1 MRLSSQR
8 IRFSTVTFTAFW
20 FQATMIAVVAVLL
33 AAVPRIASAQQPPA
47 VTCPCPPPPPP
58 PPIWTGSAGFGLTM
72 NRGNTDTTNINLS
85 FDATR
90 DPKTKD
96 ILKFQALY
104 LRGDTKGELSANRV
118 FAQARYERN
127 INDRV
132 FIFGQAPYLR
142 DRFKGIEYHLAPSG
156 GVGYKLV
163 ATPTTTL
170 AADGGFGVKWEKNPG
185 LDVKTSAVVTSGDRF
200 ELKLSPASSV
210 KQSFTATWNAND
222 FGEALYTLAA
232 GAAGGLTT
240 RSQLKIEFLDT
251 YATRPPQPEIKKND
265 VAFLTALVYKF

>member
-1 MRLSSQR
+1 MHSFSHRTRLSAG
-8 IRFSTVTFTAFW
+8 RFLSTSTW
-20 FQATMIAVVAVLL
+20 ATTIVVGAMLVG
-33 AAVPRIASAQQPPA
+33 APRTASAQQPPA
-47 VTCPCPPPPPP
+47 ATCPCPPTPST

-96 ILKFQALY
+96 IWKLQALY
-104 LRGDTKGELSANRV
+104 LRGDTNGELSANRV

-127 INDRV
+127 LNDRV
-132 FIFGQAPYLR
+132 FLFGELPYLR
-142 DRFKGIEYHLAPSG
+142 DRFKGFEYFVSPSG
-156 GVGYKLV
+156 GLGYKLI
-163 ATPTTTL
+163 ATPRTTL
-170 AADGGFGVKWEKNPG
+170 AADAGLGVKWEKNPG

-200 ELKLSPASSV
+200 EVKLSPTSSV

-222 FGEALYTLAA
+222 WGEALYTFAA
-232 GAAGGLTT
+232 GAAAGLTA

-251 YATRPPQPEIKKND
+251 YATRPPQPEIKNND

>member
-1 MRLSSQR
+1 MQLSTQR
-8 IRFSTVTFTAFW
+8 IRFSGITFAPSSLRVTT
-20 FQATMIAVVAVLL
+20 IAVTAMLL
-33 AAVPRIASAQQPPA
+33 AAAPRPASAQQPPA

-96 ILKFQALY
+96 IWKFQALY
-104 LRGDTKGELSANRV
+104 LRGDTNGEQSANRV
-118 FAQARYERN
+118 FAQARYERSLS
-127 INDRV
+127 DRV
-132 FIFGQAPYLR
+132 FAFGQLPYLR

-156 GVGYKLV
+156 GVGYKV
-163 ATPTTTL
+163 IATPRTTL
-170 AADGGFGVKWEKNPG
+170 AADAGFGVKWEKNPG

-200 ELKLSPASSV
+200 DVKLSPTSSV

-222 FGEALYTLAA
+222 WGEALYTFAA
-232 GAAGGLTT
+232 GAAAGLTM
-240 RSQLKIEFLDT
+240 RSQLKIELLDT
-251 YATRPPQPEIKKND
+251 YATRPPQADIKKND